1 MSNQCDIKNG
11 IHPRPCGMINLSN
24 IISYGRG
31 TLPNLIEPEEPE
43 VKEDIDHWLDEE
55 DIGNNFM
62 LRQQYM
68 NQNRQDEL
76 DHGFG
81 GKDDDGFR
89 GLDSADGFDGPYTS
103 GFDFDDFD
111 MER

>member
-1 MSNQCDIKNG
+1 MDKTDDFQLGQMYK
-11 IHPRPCGMINLSN
+11 
-24 IISYGRG
+24 
-31 TLPNLIEPEEPE
+31 IEPEEPE

-62 LRQQYM
+62 LRQ
-68 NQNRQDEL
+68 L

-89 GLDSADGFDGPYTS
+89 GLDSSDGFDGPYTS

>member
-1 MSNQCDIKNG
+1 MEDKSMDKTDDFQLGQMYK
-11 IHPRPCGMINLSN
+11 
-24 IISYGRG
+24 
-31 TLPNLIEPEEPE
+31 IEPEEAE

-89 GLDSADGFDGPYTS
+89 GLDSSDGFDGPYTS

>member
-1 MSNQCDIKNG
+1 MDKTDDFQLGQMYK
-11 IHPRPCGMINLSN
+11 
-24 IISYGRG
+24 
-31 TLPNLIEPEEPE
+31 IEPEEAE

-68 NQNRQDEL
+68 NQNRQD
-76 DHGFG
+76 
-81 GKDDDGFR
+81 GFR
-89 GLDSADGFDGPYTS
+89 GLDSSDGFDGPYTS

>member
-1 MSNQCDIKNG
+1 MDKTDDFQLGQMYK
-11 IHPRPCGMINLSN
+11 M
-24 IISYGRG
+24 
-31 TLPNLIEPEEPE
+31 EPEEPE

-89 GLDSADGFDGPYTS
+89 GSIVPMDSMDHIHQVLILMILIWKGKKTACKENTPDRLLYFGLI
-103 GFDFDDFD
+103 
-111 MER
+111 

>member
-1 MSNQCDIKNG
+1 MFSIFHVKFVAKQICKMEDK
-11 IHPRPCGMINLSN
+11 R
-24 IISYGRG
+24 
-31 TLPNLIEPEEPE
+31 IEPEEPE
-43 VKEDIDHWLDEE
+43 VKEDIDHWLDKE

>member
-1 MSNQCDIKNG
+1 
-11 IHPRPCGMINLSN
+11 
-24 IISYGRG
+24 
-31 TLPNLIEPEEPE
+31 
-43 VKEDIDHWLDEE
+43 
-55 DIGNNFM
+55 M